1 MFLSKADVD
10 FFYIHYNHMH
20 IYYLLNITK
29 GTQSSM
35 ILFDPVTFKKNVKKK
50 TQNEKRIF
58 RVYGLA
64 WTYNKVKFIILSNLI
79 FSNVKKE
86 INKKY
91 LYSYF

>member
-35 ILFDPVTFKKNVKKK
+35 IFFDPVTLKKNVKKK
-50 TQNEKRIF
+50 KHKT
-58 RVYGLA
+58 
-64 WTYNKVKFIILSNLI
+64 
-79 FSNVKKE
+79 KKE
-86 INKKY
+86 FFEFMAW
-91 LYSYF
+91 LEHTTRLSL

>member
-35 ILFDPVTFKKNVKKK
+35 IFFDPVTLKKNVKKK
-50 TQNEKRIF
+50 NTKRKKNF
-58 RVYGLA
+58 SSLWLGL
-64 WTYNKVKFIILSNLI
+64 NIQQG
-79 FSNVKKE
+79 
-86 INKKY
+86 
-91 LYSYF
+91 